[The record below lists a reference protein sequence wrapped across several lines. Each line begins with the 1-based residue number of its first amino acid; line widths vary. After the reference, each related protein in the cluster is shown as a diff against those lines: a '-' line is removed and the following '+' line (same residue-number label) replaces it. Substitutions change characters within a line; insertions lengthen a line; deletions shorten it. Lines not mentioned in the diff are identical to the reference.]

1 MAAARFL
8 RYTFPMDPRT
18 GTVVNGRIVLDDGD
32 GLVEGARVTVLLDDD
47 ATDAPVTVEAAEL
60 QAIDDGRVDVARGD
74 LLDARTFLA
83 ELRRD
88 G

>member
-8 RYTFPMDPRT
+8 RYTFPVDPRT

-47 ATDAPVTVEAAEL
+47 VTDAPVTVDAAEL
-60 QAIDDGRVDVARGD
+60 EAIDEGHADAARGD